1 MIKGLYTAYT
11 GMVNEQK
18 RLDVLTNNLANADT
32 NGYKKEGTTSQT
44 FADELAIKIKDT
56 SSYGLNKKLGV
67 ISMGVHL
74 GETYTNYDQGSI
86 KVTDNE
92 TDVALAG
99 NGFFAIAFTNKAGET
114 SVKYTRDGAFTVN
127 TEGYL
132 VTKDGDYVLNQAGA
146 QNTDPNARIRL
157 NPNAKITI
165 DELGNIYQND
175 QLITRIG
182 VVDFD
187 DYNYIS
193 KYGENLYDLVDGGQ
207 ITASDAKVQQGC
219 IEGSNVNVV
228 DEMVKMITISRAYQ
242 AGPVYSLW
250 CWTQLLFQVPPGLR
264 LVFPHHLHLSF
275 WSEWSD
281 ITVI

>member
-11 GMVNEQK
+11 GMGNEQK

-67 ISMGVHL
+67 ISMGVYL

-175 QLITRIG
+175 QLVTRIG

-242 AGPVYSLW
+242 AGQKVINTVDETLDK
-250 CWTQLLFQVPPGLR
+250 TVNQVGK
-264 LVFPHHLHLSF
+264 V
-275 WSEWSD
+275 
-281 ITVI
+281 

>member
-1 MIKGLYTAYT
+1 
-11 GMVNEQK
+11 
-18 RLDVLTNNLANADT
+18 
-32 NGYKKEGTTSQT
+32 
-44 FADELAIKIKDT
+44 
-56 SSYGLNKKLGV
+56 
-67 ISMGVHL
+67 MGVHL

-132 VTKDGDYVLNQAGA
+132 VTRDGDYVLNQAGA

-175 QLITRIG
+175 QLVTRIG

-242 AGPVYSLW
+242 AGQKVINTVDETLDK
-250 CWTQLLFQVPPGLR
+250 TVNQVGK
-264 LVFPHHLHLSF
+264 V
-275 WSEWSD
+275 
-281 ITVI
+281 